1 MKSWFLFLGFFLSL
15 PGAHAATMTS
25 SSLVAEAR
33 ACYWGFVKMYN
44 AAYFRDEQA
53 NECVQLDYLREFS
66 KDELAEATN
75 EVFTN
80 VHGDALYSQY
90 QSRLD
95 QLNDAYAA
103 IREGDQYSFCVSEE
117 GGRLI
122 RENTLVIQFD
132 DPEFSRLVF
141 KLWVSGYSA
150 DNKVEW
156 NFSTC

>member
-1 MKSWFLFLGFFLSL
+1 MKSWFLFLGFCLSL

-33 ACYWGFVKMYN
+33 ACYWGFIKLYN
-44 AAYFRDEQA
+44 AAYFRDEQGV
-53 NECVQLDYLREFS
+53 ECVQLDYLREFS
-66 KDELAEATN
+66 NDELAEATN
-75 EVFTN
+75 EVFIN
-80 VHGDALYSQY
+80 AHGETLYSQY

-117 GGRLI
+117 SGRLI

-141 KLWVSGYSA
+141 KLWVSDYSA
-150 DNKVEW
+150 DKNVEW